1 MVIMTNEPIITEEE
15 LFTHNCSICG
25 EEFTD
30 RNKYSSY
37 CKPCKREYSKQYY
50 INNKDYYKQYSK
62 QYYNDNK
69 DYYKDYYIDNK
80 EQYKQ
85 HNKQYYEDNKDY
97 CKQYNKQYK
106 YKLRHT
112 GYYIYIFC
120 KGNEVQ
126 YVGATEGIYH
136 RIYHQHLKGNTHIK
150 DLVLSDEWDNVK
162 YMDLTDIIDD
172 RKELLFIEDY
182 FINKFNPKKNKSL
195 SNIHLADDISKN
207 LLEKVDKLLFNVY
220 YVR

>member
-1 MVIMTNEPIITEEE
+1 MMNKSIITEEE
-15 LFTHNCSICG
+15 LYTHNCSICG

-37 CKPCKREYSKQYY
+37 CKPCKKEYNRQYR
-50 INNKDYYKQYSK
+50 I
-62 QYYNDNK
+62 DNK
-69 DYYKDYYIDNK
+69 DYNKQYYIDNK
-80 EQYKQ
+80 
-85 HNKQYYEDNKDY
+85 DY
-97 CKQYNKQYK
+97 FKQYK
-106 YKLRHT
+106 YRLTHT

>member
-1 MVIMTNEPIITEEE
+1 MMNKSIITEEE
-15 LFTHNCSICG
+15 LYTHNCSICG

-30 RNKYSSY
+30 RNKYSYY
-37 CKPCKREYSKQYY
+37 CKPCKKEYNRQYR
-50 INNKDYYKQYSK
+50 I
-62 QYYNDNK
+62 DNK
-69 DYYKDYYIDNK
+69 DYNKQYYIDNK
-80 EQYKQ
+80 
-85 HNKQYYEDNKDY
+85 DY
-97 CKQYNKQYK
+97 FKQYK
-106 YKLRHT
+106 YRLTHT

-136 RIYHQHLKGNTHIK
+136 RIYHQHLKGLSHIK
-150 DLVLSDEWDNVK
+150 DLVLSDDWDNIK
-162 YMDLTDIIDD
+162 YLDLTDIIDD

>member
-1 MVIMTNEPIITEEE
+1 MMNKSITTEEE
-15 LFTHNCSICG
+15 LYTHNCSICG
-25 EEFTD
+25 KEFTD
-30 RNKYSSY
+30 RNKYSYY
-37 CKPCKREYSKQYY
+37 CKPCKKEYNRQYR
-50 INNKDYYKQYSK
+50 I
-62 QYYNDNK
+62 DNK
-69 DYYKDYYIDNK
+69 DYNKQYYIDNK
-80 EQYKQ
+80 
-85 HNKQYYEDNKDY
+85 DY
-97 CKQYNKQYK
+97 FKQYK
-106 YKLRHT
+106 YKLTHT

-120 KGNEVQ
+120 KGNEVN
-126 YVGATEGIYH
+126 YVGATEGIYYRVH
-136 RIYHQHLKGNTHIK
+136 CQHLKGLSHIK
-150 DLVLSDEWDNVK
+150 DFINSDDWDNVK

>member
-1 MVIMTNEPIITEEE
+1 MVTMMNKSITTEEE
-15 LFTHNCSICG
+15 IYTHNCSICG
-25 EEFTD
+25 KEFTD

-37 CKPCKREYSKQYY
+37 CKPCKSEYNKQYR
-50 INNKDYYKQYSK
+50 INNKEHIKQYRIDNKEHIKDYNK
-62 QYYNDNK
+62 QYYNENKEHIK

-80 EQYKQ
+80 DYF
-85 HNKQYYEDNKDY
+85 KQYRYR
-97 CKQYNKQYK
+97 
-106 YKLRHT
+106 LTHT
-112 GYYIYIFC
+112 GYYIYLFC
-120 KGNEVQ
+120 KGNEVK

-136 RIYHQHLKGNTHIK
+136 RIHLQHLKGLSHIK

-182 FINKFNPKKNKSL
+182 FINKFKPKKNKSL
-195 SNIHLADDISKN
+195 NNIHLADDIAKN

>member
-1 MVIMTNEPIITEEE
+1 MMNKSITTKEEIY
-15 LFTHNCSICG
+15 THNCSICG
-25 EEFTD
+25 KEFTD
-30 RNKYSSY
+30 NHKYSSY
-37 CKPCKREYSKQYY
+37 CKPCRKEYDKQHYEDNKQYY
-50 INNKDYYKQYSK
+50 RQYNK

-69 DYYKDYYIDNK
+69 DYYK
-80 EQYKQ
+80 QYRK
-85 HNKQYYEDNKDY
+85 
-97 CKQYNKQYK
+97 YNKQYQ
-106 YKLRHT
+106 YKLTHT
-112 GYYIYIFC
+112 GYYIYLFC
-120 KGNEVQ
+120 KGNEVK

-136 RIYHQHLKGNTHIK
+136 RIHHQHLKCNTHIK
-150 DLVLSDEWDNVK
+150 DLVASDEWDNVK

-195 SNIHLADDISKN
+195 SNIHLADDIAKN